1 MLQTTLLMLSANVQ
15 NLVTTMV
22 LYLFQKA
29 LLISYLRFNIDY
41 KTYLFNPFFCPIVNG
56 YPFKQTCLAFFQV
69 YIYIYSLCALT
80 FITFSDNC
88 DY

>member
-29 LLISYLRFNIDY
+29 LLISYLRYNIDY
-41 KTYLFNPFFCPIVNG
+41 KTYLFNPFFCPLVNG

-69 YIYIYSLCALT
+69 YIYI
-80 FITFSDNC
+80 FIVCIDIHYFL
-88 DY
+88 